1 MYKFKFIDHPA
12 DIAVIIEADSLEE
25 LFRAAFES
33 WREAV
38 AEETPKS
45 KKERTI
51 ILKEST
57 AEELLV
63 SFLSEINFLLQ
74 AKKQIA
80 NTLKEIQIEHVKDV
94 LSLSAEIHILSLEEH
109 SVHLKEEIKAI
120 TFSQLKIEQKGNLL
134 SARLIFDI

>member
-1 MYKFKFIDHPA
+1 MYKFRFIDHPA

-38 AEETPKS
+38 AEGTPEG

-57 AEELLV
+57 A
-63 SFLSEINFLLQ
+63 
-74 AKKQIA
+74 KKI
-80 NTLKEIQIEHVKDV
+80 
-94 LSLSAEIHILSLEEH
+94 
-109 SVHLKEEIKAI
+109 
-120 TFSQLKIEQKGNLL
+120 
-134 SARLIFDI
+134 